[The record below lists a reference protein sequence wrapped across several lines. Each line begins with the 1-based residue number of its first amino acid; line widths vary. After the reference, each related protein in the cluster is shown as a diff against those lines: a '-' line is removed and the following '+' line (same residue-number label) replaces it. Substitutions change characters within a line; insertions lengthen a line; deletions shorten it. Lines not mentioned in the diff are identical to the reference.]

1 MCIAIPVRNT
11 LLEVC
16 TVFAIIIIIVVVVV
30 VVSAKDGTARLYV
43 HVIVR
48 LLKFTDSSL

>member
-1 MCIAIPVRNT
+1 MYIAIPVRNT

-16 TVFAIIIIIVVVVV
+16 TVFAIIIIIVV